1 MGTIRVNMENKK
13 TALNSLHIKY
23 GAKLVSF
30 AGYEMPIQ
38 YSSGIIEEHKSTRE
52 NAGIF
57 DVSHMGQLFIKGGD
71 ALAKDL
77 EKIFPTE
84 LSNTNLNQSK
94 YSFLMNEEAGIHD
107 DLIITKVEGGFN
119 IVLNAACK
127 HSDFKLLSK
136 LLANKYDMILSEEL
150 SLVAIQGPKAV
161 KILEKMINGVSN
173 LKFMNGEKFNYLNE
187 NVYIT
192 RSGYTGEDGFEIS
205 IKNKSVEMFVE
216 ELIKEGAS
224 LIGLGARDTLR
235 LEAGLCLYGH
245 DMDINKSP
253 VEANL
258 KWAISKNRILKGG
271 FIGFEK
277 IKSQIEKG
285 VSKVRVGIKP
295 EGRIIAREKTS
306 IFSKD
311 DKNIGEITSGTFGP
325 SVQAPVAMGYVEN
338 SFSKIDTKVFLE
350 VRGKKYPAIISN
362 LPFYKKSYVKGASK

>member
-1 MGTIRVNMENKK
+1 MENKK
-13 TALNSLHIKY
+13 TALNSLHKKY

-38 YSSGIIEEHKSTRE
+38 YETGIIEEHNSTRE

-57 DVSHMGQLFIKGGD
+57 DVSHMGQLSIKGD
-71 ALAKDL
+71 DLLAKDL

-84 LSNTNLNQSK
+84 LCKAKLNQSK

-107 DLIITKVEGGFN
+107 DLIITKVQGGFN

-136 LLANKYDMILSEEL
+136 LLANKYEMILSEEL
-150 SLVAIQGPKAV
+150 SLIAIQGPKSV
-161 KILEKMINGVSN
+161 KILDKIINGVSN
-173 LKFMNGEKFNYLNE
+173 LKFMNGDTFKYLNE
-187 NVYIT
+187 NIYIT

-205 IKNKSVEMFVE
+205 MKNENVEIFVE
-216 ELIKEGAS
+216 KLINEGAC

-258 KWAISKNRILKGG
+258 KWAISKNRIREGG

-295 EGRIIAREKTS
+295 EGRIIAREKAS
-306 IFSKD
+306 IFSED

-325 SVQAPVAMGYVEN
+325 SVRAPVAMGYVEN

-350 VRGKKYPAIISN
+350 VRGKKYPANISN
-362 LPFYKKSYVKGASK
+362 LPFYKKNHVKGVSK

>member
-1 MGTIRVNMENKK
+1 MENKK
-13 TALNSLHIKY
+13 TALNSLHKKH
-23 GAKLVSF
+23 GARFVSF

-38 YSSGIIEEHKSTRE
+38 YSEGILEEHKITRE
-52 NAGIF
+52 KAGIF
-57 DVSHMGQLFIKGGD
+57 DVSHMGQLFIKGD
-71 ALAKDL
+71 DSLAGDL
-77 EKIFPTE
+77 EKIFPIE
-84 LSNTNLNQSK
+84 LKNSFFNQSK

-107 DLIITKVEGGFN
+107 DLIITRVQEGFN

-136 LLANKYDMILSEEL
+136 LLDNKYQMILSEDL

-161 KILEKMINGVSN
+161 GILEKLIDGVSN
-173 LKFMNGEKFNYLNE
+173 LKFMNGNWFKYLNE
-187 NVYIT
+187 KIYIT

-205 IKNKSVEMFVE
+205 INNIKVEEFVE
-216 ELIKEGAS
+216 ELINKGAA

-258 KWAISKNRILKGG
+258 KWALSKNRIREGG

-285 VSKVRVGIKP
+285 VNKVRVGIKP
-295 EGRIIAREKTS
+295 EGKIIAREKTS
-306 IFSKD
+306 IFSRD
-311 DKNIGEITSGTFGP
+311 DKNIGEVTSGTFGP
-325 SVQAPVAMGYVEN
+325 SVQAPVAMGYIEN
-338 SFSKIDTKVFLE
+338 SFSEINTKVFLE
-350 VRGKKYPAIISN
+350 VRGKKYPANISS
-362 LPFYKKSYVKGASK
+362 LPFYKKNYVKGASK

>member
-1 MGTIRVNMENKK
+1 MENIK
-13 TALNSLHIKY
+13 TALYNLHQKH
-23 GAKLVSF
+23 GAKFVPF
-30 AGYEMPIQ
+30 AGYQMPIQ
-38 YSSGIIEEHKSTRE
+38 YSTGIIEEHKSTRE

-57 DVSHMGQLFIKGGD
+57 DVSHMGQLFIKGD
-71 ALAKDL
+71 DTLAKNL
-77 EKIFPTE
+77 EKIFPAE
-84 LSNTNLNQSK
+84 LSNAKLNQSK
-94 YSFLMNEEAGIHD
+94 YSFLMNEEAGIYD

-127 HSDFKLLSK
+127 NTDFELLSK
-136 LLANKYDMILSEEL
+136 LLENKYEMVLSEEL
-150 SLVAIQGPKAV
+150 SLIAIQGPKAV
-161 KILEKMINGVSN
+161 QILEKIINGVSD
-173 LKFMNGEKFNYLNE
+173 LKFMNGNTFNYLKE
-187 NVYIT
+187 NIYIT

-205 IKNKSVEMFVE
+205 IKNNDAEVFVQK
-216 ELIKEGAS
+216 LIDEGAS

-258 KWAISKNRILKGG
+258 KWAISKNRILEGG

-285 VSKVRVGIKP
+285 VSKIRVGIKP

-306 IFSKD
+306 IFSED

-338 SFSKIDTKVFLE
+338 
-350 VRGKKYPAIISN
+350 
-362 LPFYKKSYVKGASK
+362 

>member
-1 MGTIRVNMENKK
+1 MENIK
-13 TALNSLHIKY
+13 TALYNLHQKH
-23 GAKLVSF
+23 GAKFVPF
-30 AGYEMPIQ
+30 AGYQMPIQ
-38 YSSGIIEEHKSTRE
+38 YSTGIIEEHKSTRE

-57 DVSHMGQLFIKGGD
+57 DVSHMGQLFIKGD
-71 ALAKDL
+71 DTLAKNL
-77 EKIFPTE
+77 EKIFPAE
-84 LSNTNLNQSK
+84 LSKAKLNQSK
-94 YSFLMNEEAGIHD
+94 YSFLMNEEAGIYD

-127 HSDFKLLSK
+127 NTDFELLSK
-136 LLANKYDMILSEEL
+136 LLENKYEMVLSKKL
-150 SLVAIQGPKAV
+150 SLIAIQGPKAV
-161 KILEKMINGVSN
+161 QILEKIINGVTD
-173 LKFMNGEKFNYLNE
+173 LKFMNGDTFNYLKQNI
-187 NVYIT
+187 YIT

-205 IKNKSVEMFVE
+205 IKNDDAEVFVQK
-216 ELIKEGAS
+216 LIDEGAS

-258 KWAISKNRILKGG
+258 KWAISKNRILEGG
-271 FIGFEK
+271 FIGCEK

-285 VSKVRVGIKP
+285 VSKIRVGIKP

-306 IFSKD
+306 IFSED

-338 SFSKIDTKVFLE
+338 SFSKLILRF
-350 VRGKKYPAIISN
+350 
-362 LPFYKKSYVKGASK
+362 F